1 MSTAAKILLV
11 EDDDDLRDML
21 QTVLVLHGYSV
32 TAAPTGNLAMSLL
45 GSQQF
50 DLVLLD
56 IILPD
61 GNGFRVA
68 ELIRANKL
76 PSKVIV
82 MTGSADTENAAKGA
96 ALGVQDY
103 IPKPF
108 RPQNL
113 LKSIEHAL
121 SIEV

>member
-1 MSTAAKILLV
+1 METSAKILLV

-21 QTVLVLHGYSV
+21 QTLLVLNGYSV
-32 TAAPTGNLAMSLL
+32 TEAPTGDLAMGLL

-68 ELIRANKL
+68 EFIRANNL

-82 MTGSADTENAAKGA
+82 MTGSGDVENALKGA

-108 RPQNL
+108 KPQNL
-113 LKSIEHAL
+113 LKSIEHAF
-121 SIEV
+121 SIEA

>member
-1 MSTAAKILLV
+1 METSAKILLV

-21 QTVLVLHGYSV
+21 QTLLVLNGYSV
-32 TAAPTGNLAMSLL
+32 TEAPTGDLAMGLL

-68 ELIRANKL
+68 EFIRANNL

-82 MTGSADTENAAKGA
+82 MTGSGDVENTLKGA

-108 RPQNL
+108 KPQNL
-113 LKSIEHAL
+113 LKSIEHAF
-121 SIEV
+121 SIEA